1 MDNYKSNTDFKRLI
15 DNITFY
21 SNYSFFN
28 TLLVDYQYPN
38 FLDLSTKQKYNK
50 NGFTLSDN
58 AKGINI
64 LTPDNDI
71 YVSIKNGK
79 DERVELLD
87 NLTNDELQ
95 KYNDPNDKS
104 ITLHHKEFKGLNIL
118 ELFDCKDT
126 SMTLKDYKSF
136 EYPALFS
143 NNYNDIYNSFVK
155 AMYAD
160 GYKVQY
166 CNNLDTKFSYDK
178 DDKTIY
184 IKNGLNNQIKILSL
198 LDVYVDNLSNNAFE
212 KDLLKHVISK
222 GIGIEDEFD
231 EKHSLIDW
239 YKKTNIKSVDKTLKL
254 LSSKGR
260 KFVDNFNRFFD
271 MEEKIYPYENVSL
284 YDDYTLT
291 I

>member
-1 MDNYKSNTDFKRLI
+1 MDFKRLI

-38 FLDLSTKQKYNK
+38 FLDLSTKQKYIK

-58 AKGINI
+58 AKSINI

-71 YVSIKNGK
+71 YVSIKTGN

-87 NLTNDELQ
+87 NLTNDELE

-143 NNYNDIYNSFVK
+143 NNYNDIYNLFFK

-160 GYKVQY
+160 GYKVKY

-198 LDVYVDNLSNNAFE
+198 LDVYVDNLSNNSFE

-239 YKKTNIKSVDKTLKL
+239 YKKTDIKSVDKTLKL

>member
-1 MDNYKSNTDFKRLI
+1 MDFKRLI

-38 FLDLSTKQKYNK
+38 FLDLSTKQKYIK

-58 AKGINI
+58 AKSINI

-71 YVSIKNGK
+71 YVSIKTGN

-87 NLTNDELQ
+87 NLTNDELE

-104 ITLHHKEFKGLNIL
+104 ITLHHKEFKVLNIL

-143 NNYNDIYNSFVK
+143 NNYNDIYNSFFK

-160 GYKVQY
+160 EYKVKY
-166 CNNLDTKFSYDK
+166 CNNLDTKFFYDK

-198 LDVYVDNLSNNAFE
+198 LNVYVDNLSNNSFE

-239 YKKTNIKSVDKTLKL
+239 YKKTDIKSVDKTLKL

>member
-1 MDNYKSNTDFKRLI
+1 MDFKRLI

-38 FLDLSTKQKYNK
+38 FLDLSTKQKYIK

-58 AKGINI
+58 AKSINI

-71 YVSIKNGK
+71 YVSIKTGN

-87 NLTNDELQ
+87 NLTNDELE

-160 GYKVQY
+160 GYKVKY

-198 LDVYVDNLSNNAFE
+198 LDVYVDNLSNNSFE

-239 YKKTNIKSVDKTLKL
+239 YKKTDIKSVDKTLKL

-271 MEEKIYPYENVSL
+271 MEEKIYPYENASL